1 MTLLTIKKID
11 PIFGTME
18 DFDELLLKAKR
29 LNINIIMD
37 LVVNHTSDQH
47 KWFKEAISNPKSK
60 YRDYYIFKQTKDGK
74 APNNWRSIFGGST
87 WEPVPNEPGTFYFH
101 TFAKQQPD
109 LNWENPKLRREIYK
123 MINWWLDKGIGG
135 FRIDAITHIKK
146 DLDWANISPDAD
158 DGLGSVVRKGRNRPG
173 VNDLLDDLYSNT
185 FARHNAVTIGEAYG
199 LKATDLPKFVGP
211 NGYFSMVF
219 DFSYMNIDVKDV
231 DEWFRGQPKWSI
243 DDLKRTIF
251 NSQKKYQAS

>member
-1 MTLLTIKKID
+1 
-11 PIFGTME
+11 ME

-146 DLDWANISPDAD
+146 RI
-158 DGLGSVVRKGRNRPG
+158 
-173 VNDLLDDLYSNT
+173 
-185 FARHNAVTIGEAYG
+185 
-199 LKATDLPKFVGP
+199 
-211 NGYFSMVF
+211 
-219 DFSYMNIDVKDV
+219 
-231 DEWFRGQPKWSI
+231 
-243 DDLKRTIF
+243 
-251 NSQKKYQAS
+251 